1 MESFHTDHTPLPRN
15 MIENSMFE
23 EEPDVVDLAKEPPL
37 YPLEPDDAVYE
48 PRSSRLL
55 VRGLGE
61 NELDEEEED
70 CESSARLL
78 GMSFMNRT
86 SSLRNNSSYIRQ
98 ESNGSCSFPSARTLF
113 VGAFVLLVVAT
124 VAMVIYFLPKCNF
137 TKEGCN
143 KTEHSVEPLYPIS
156 TNGKIFPWTNI
167 RLPRNVIPVQY
178 DISLHPNLTTM
189 TFNGSVS
196 IKMKILEETRNII
209 LHSSG
214 LSLNVKS
221 SKVEE
226 THRKISEMLE
236 YKPWNQIALV
246 FPEDLQ
252 KGQTCIVEIEF
263 SANLSDTY
271 SGFYKSSYKNKNGE
285 IRWLAATQ
293 FEPLAARTAFPCF
306 DEPDFKATF
315 LIKIKRDANYIS
327 LSNMPKMHFNELHD
341 GIVED
346 EFENSVKMSTYL
358 VAFIVADFKYV
369 SKELNGTKVSVYAIP
384 DKIDQVEYALKASV
398 KLLEFYNGYFQIKY
412 PLQKLDLVAIPDFQ
426 AGAMENWGLITFREA
441 ALLYDNTSTVLDK
454 QRVTVVI
461 AHELAHQWFGN
472 LVTMEWWSDLWLNEG
487 FATFMEFMSVQSTF
501 PELEVNDDFLMAR
514 FKAMAKDSLNS
525 SHPISS
531 SVSTPE
537 EIEEI
542 FDSVSYEKGASILLM
557 LKSCMS
563 EDDFQNGIIKYLK
576 KYENGNTK
584 NEDLWESMSKVTDK
598 TSSISRMMKTWTVQK
613 GFPLVTVTR
622 NGKNVSFQQEYFQL
636 SVDPKNSTI
645 SNSLWQI
652 PLTSINS
659 TCSNY
664 STCKNVYMLRY
675 KTETVTVPSEV
686 EWVKYNINK
695 DGFYLVDYGNSG
707 WSELINLLNKN
718 HSLLSYQDRACLI
731 SDIFALSRL
740 GRVSI
745 QQALE
750 LTNYLTVETNAPPV
764 LEAIF
769 HFNRIYRLV
778 EKRGLWMLAGRM
790 KLKIL
795 SLFGNLT
802 DKQTWNND
810 GSLADHRLRSSL
822 LKIACTYQHQTCLE
836 KARHLFSTWKTSRNN
851 MSLPAD
857 VKSTVFFVGAM
868 SEEGWDILLQE
879 YSESMS
885 DAEKHKILEALASTP
900 NTTKLVW
907 MMQDT
912 LNGGI
917 FRPLDLPTILSA
929 ASKTLSGYLYAWDF
943 VKENWDLII
952 EKFHLGSFT
961 VQDIV
966 TQTTCEFSTKAH
978 LLEVET
984 FFASQKDKGSQLRS
998 VQEAIETIKLNIQWM
1013 DTNLKALSGWL

>member
-1 MESFHTDHTPLPRN
+1 

-86 SSLRNNSSYIRQ
+86 SSLRNNNSSYIRQ

-113 VGAFVLLVVAT
+113 VGAFVLLVIAT

-143 KTEHSVEPLYPIS
+143 KTDHSVEPLYPIS

-167 RLPRNVIPVQY
+167 RLPRNVIPVHY
-178 DISLHPNLTTM
+178 DISLHPDLITM
-189 TFNGSVS
+189 TFNGSVT
-196 IKMKILEETRNII
+196 IKMKIIEETRNII

-221 SKVEE
+221 SMVEG

-236 YKPWNQIALV
+236 YKPWDQIALV

-271 SGFYKSSYKNKNGE
+271 SGFYKSSYKNKDGE

-327 LSNMPKMHFNELHD
+327 LSNMPKIHSTELHD
-341 GIVED
+341 DIVED
-346 EFENSVKMSTYL
+346 EFEKSVNMSTYL
-358 VAFIVADFKYV
+358 VAFIVADFKSV
-369 SKELNGTKVSVYAIP
+369 SKELNGTK
-384 DKIDQVEYALKASV
+384 
-398 KLLEFYNGYFQIKY
+398 
-412 PLQKLDLVAIPDFQ
+412 
-426 AGAMENWGLITFREA
+426 
-441 ALLYDNTSTVLDK
+441 
-454 QRVTVVI
+454 
-461 AHELAHQWFGN
+461 WFGN

-514 FKAMAKDSLNS
+514 FRAMAKDSLNS

-542 FDSVSYEKGASILLM
+542 FDSVSYEK
-557 LKSCMS
+557 
-563 EDDFQNGIIKYLK
+563 
-576 KYENGNTK
+576 
-584 NEDLWESMSKVTDK
+584 
-598 TSSISRMMKTWTVQK
+598 
-613 GFPLVTVTR
+613 
-622 NGKNVSFQQEYFQL
+622 
-636 SVDPKNSTI
+636 
-645 SNSLWQI
+645 
-652 PLTSINS
+652 
-659 TCSNY
+659 
-664 STCKNVYMLRY
+664 
-675 KTETVTVPSEV
+675 
-686 EWVKYNINK
+686 
-695 DGFYLVDYGNSG
+695 
-707 WSELINLLNKN
+707 
-718 HSLLSYQDRACLI
+718 
-731 SDIFALSRL
+731 
-740 GRVSI
+740 
-745 QQALE
+745 
-750 LTNYLTVETNAPPV
+750 
-764 LEAIF
+764 
-769 HFNRIYRLV
+769 
-778 EKRGLWMLAGRM
+778 
-790 KLKIL
+790 LKIL
-795 SLFGNLT
+795 SLFGNLI
-802 DKQTWNND
+802 DKQTWANN

-822 LKIACTYQHQTCLE
+822 LKIACTYQHQSCLE
-836 KARHLFSTWKTSRNN
+836 KARSLFSTWKTSRNN
-851 MSLPAD
+851 ISLPAD

-868 SEEGWDILLQE
+868 SEEGWNILLQE
-879 YSESMS
+879 YSESMY

-907 MMQDT
+907 MMQDS

-943 VKENWDLII
+943 VKEKWDLII
-952 EKFHLGSFT
+952 EK
-961 VQDIV
+961 
-966 TQTTCEFSTKAH
+966 
-978 LLEVET
+978 
-984 FFASQKDKGSQLRS
+984 
-998 VQEAIETIKLNIQWM
+998 
-1013 DTNLKALSGWL
+1013 